1 MSRHGSIDVLQPD
14 RGLSSCFKAA
24 NLMEAW
30 TKEFIRVHTLETLD
44 DFIFMARQDKWED
57 SIEEMV
63 KAVPSVKD
71 NRVALARFKAA
82 WECGNQA
89 IKLAASTAA
98 KTSDASMDEVLPE
111 STMATVTR
119 DFRAKYGIE
128 VEAQLEPADALRSRI
143 YREFRKGTMA
153 VLEVKK
159 IRSVLTQAN
168 PRVQESVQLAG
179 GLQLQFDRDAPF
191 EVGSTVAY
199 YFSLRTLCYAWA
211 WGGLFIHKDPDG
223 VERTF
228 LGLSE
233 AQAYA
238 DEALRSCME
247 FGHGSMAWL
256 ARVDLLCRGKMAT
269 YYIRRGWSGHQSLK
283 MALQDTHLEWRSSSL
298 QRVVEPPSKKRPP
311 EPLEQPKEPKRPR
324 EIKKDQHK
332 TVSMVRGGQKLCKR
346 WNDGRKCD
354 NKNCPDLHACD
365 IKLDSGKPCL
375 SRDHTRL
382 THFGDE

>member
-1 MSRHGSIDVLQPD
+1 MHPLRWVPRS
-14 RGLSSCFKAA
+14 
-24 NLMEAW
+24 
-30 TKEFIRVHTLETLD
+30 HTTSLCVPFATL
-44 DFIFMARQDKWED
+44 
-57 SIEEMV
+57 
-63 KAVPSVKD
+63 
-71 NRVALARFKAA
+71 
-82 WECGNQA
+82 G
-89 IKLAASTAA
+89 
-98 KTSDASMDEVLPE
+98 
-111 STMATVTR
+111 
-119 DFRAKYGIE
+119 
-128 VEAQLEPADALRSRI
+128 
-143 YREFRKGTMA
+143 
-153 VLEVKK
+153 
-159 IRSVLTQAN
+159 
-168 PRVQESVQLAG
+168 
-179 GLQLQFDRDAPF
+179 
-191 EVGSTVAY
+191 
-199 YFSLRTLCYAWA
+199 
-211 WGGLFIHKDPDG
+211 HG

-247 FGHGSMAWL
+247 FVAWL

-269 YYIRRGWSGHQSLK
+269 YKTGMVRAPK

-324 EIKKDQHK
+324 ETKKDQHK